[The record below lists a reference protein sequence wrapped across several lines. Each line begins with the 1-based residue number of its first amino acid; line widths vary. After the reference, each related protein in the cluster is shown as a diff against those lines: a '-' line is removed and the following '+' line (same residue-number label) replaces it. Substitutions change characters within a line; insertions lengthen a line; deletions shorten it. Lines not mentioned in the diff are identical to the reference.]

1 MNRILVLLLLSSF
14 IFATSCSKAPEG
26 EKTETS
32 EKESVKET
40 SGEMANININ
50 PDESVVMWTGSKP
63 TGQHHG
69 VVKDIAGNFQVNE
82 NNEIVGGKFIIDLR
96 SLEDQDLAPEDG
108 KEKLENHLKSAD
120 FFDVEKNP
128 QALFQITA
136 LKAEEGEDYNH
147 IISGNMTI
155 KDSTL
160 NISFPAMVQQDGGK
174 IMAKTPKFT
183 IDRTK
188 WGIKYGSG
196 TIGTIQD
203 KLIHDE
209 IGLQLKIQAG

>member
-26 EKTETS
+26 EKTEAS
-32 EKESVKET
+32 EKETVKET
-40 SGEMANININ
+40 TEKVSNININ

-63 TGQHHG
+63 TGQHNG
-69 VVKDIAGNFQVNE
+69 IVKDISGNFQVNE
-82 NNEIVGGKFIIDLR
+82 NNEIVGGKFILDLR
-96 SLEDQDLAPEDG
+96 SLEDKDLAPKDG
-108 KEKLENHLKSAD
+108 KAKLEKHLKSAD
-120 FFDVEKNP
+120 FFDVANYP

-147 IISGNMTI
+147 MISGNLKI

-160 NISFPAMVQQDGGK
+160 NISFPAMVNMEGGK
-174 IMAKTPKFT
+174 IMAKTPPFT

-188 WGIKYGSG
+188 WGIEYRSG
-196 TIGTIQD
+196 AIGTIKD
-203 KLIHDE
+203 KLINDE
-209 IGLQLKIQAG
+209 IGLELKIQAG